1 MDVYTDKDHIMT
13 LDEPVTVA
21 VMLTY
26 LPSCDYKT
34 VQEYAKYT
42 QQFTKITRWVM
53 LPLCNQVHWSLLVC
67 DVEGFGLYHLD
78 SGAGK
83 LYAHQSSFLKSKLP
97 ILVKILSNLPGDLFP
112 PEAAAALQPEIVP
125 YPASPSIAAD

>member
-1 MDVYTDKDHIMT
+1 
-13 LDEPVTVA
+13 
-21 VMLTY
+21 
-26 LPSCDYKT
+26 
-34 VQEYAKYT
+34 
-42 QQFTKITRWVM
+42 M

-97 ILVKILSNLPGDLFP
+97 ILVKILRNLPGDLFP
-112 PEAAAALQPEIVP
+112 PEAAAALQPETVHILPVQVP
-125 YPASPSIAAD
+125 PQTDGHNCGMHVLLNALSLYRAPG

>member
-1 MDVYTDKDHIMT
+1 
-13 LDEPVTVA
+13 
-21 VMLTY
+21 
-26 LPSCDYKT
+26 
-34 VQEYAKYT
+34 
-42 QQFTKITRWVM
+42 M

-125 YPASPSIAAD
+125 YPASSSIAAD

>member
-26 LPSCDYKT
+26 LPSYDYKT
-34 VQEYAKYT
+34 VQKYAKYT

-53 LPLCNQVHWSLLVC
+53 LP
-67 DVEGFGLYHLD
+67 F
-78 SGAGK
+78 AG
-83 LYAHQSSFLKSKLP
+83 
-97 ILVKILSNLPGDLFP
+97 
-112 PEAAAALQPEIVP
+112 
-125 YPASPSIAAD
+125 

>member
-34 VQEYAKYT
+34 VYEY
-42 QQFTKITRWVM
+42 
-53 LPLCNQVHWSLLVC
+53 
-67 DVEGFGLYHLD
+67 
-78 SGAGK
+78 
-83 LYAHQSSFLKSKLP
+83 
-97 ILVKILSNLPGDLFP
+97 P

-125 YPASPSIAAD
+125 YPASSSIAAD

>member
-1 MDVYTDKDHIMT
+1 MT

-21 VMLTY
+21 VMLLTY

-34 VQEYAKYT
+34 FYEYAKYT

-53 LPLCNQVHWSLLVC
+53 LPLCNQVHWSLLVVC
-67 DVEGFGLYHLD
+67 DVEGFGLYHLAL
-78 SGAGK
+78 GLWCWEAVR
-83 LYAHQSSFLKSKLP
+83 AP
-97 ILVKILSNLPGDLFP
+97 VILLEVKIANSRQDSQQLACGDLFP

-125 YPASPSIAAD
+125 YPASSSIAAD

>member
-34 VQEYAKYT
+34 VQEYVKYT

-83 LYAHQSSFLKSKLP
+83 L
-97 ILVKILSNLPGDLFP
+97 
-112 PEAAAALQPEIVP
+112 
-125 YPASPSIAAD
+125 

>member
-1 MDVYTDKDHIMT
+1 MFFDTLFTAMDVYTDKDQIMT
-13 LDEPVTVA
+13 LDKPVTVA

-67 DVEGFGLYHLD
+67 VEGFGLYHLD

-83 LYAHQSSFLKSKLP
+83 LYARAPVIFLE
-97 ILVKILSNLPGDLFP
+97 VKIANSRQDSQELAWRL
-112 PEAAAALQPEIVP
+112 VP
-125 YPASPSIAAD
+125 AGGCGSTAT